1 MIKLIFDY
9 FLLIIAIVIF
19 ILPIIAISIILLFS
33 PSKKI
38 IHWSKRIGKNS
49 NFFYMPKFVTM
60 SDDTPDL
67 PTHLLIDSNKYIT
80 RIGRILRKTSL
91 DELPQL
97 YSVAKRD
104 MSFVGPRPALHNQE
118 DLINSRKK
126 LQVDKLLPGITGWAQ
141 INGRDDISIKL
152 KVDLDNYYKK
162 NYSLFFDIK
171 ILFLTV
177 INIIQK
183 KNIKH

>member
-1 MIKLIFDY
+1 
-9 FLLIIAIVIF
+9 
-19 ILPIIAISIILLFS
+19 
-33 PSKKI
+33 
-38 IHWSKRIGKNS
+38 
-49 NFFYMPKFVTM
+49 MPKFVTM

-183 KNIKH
+183 KI